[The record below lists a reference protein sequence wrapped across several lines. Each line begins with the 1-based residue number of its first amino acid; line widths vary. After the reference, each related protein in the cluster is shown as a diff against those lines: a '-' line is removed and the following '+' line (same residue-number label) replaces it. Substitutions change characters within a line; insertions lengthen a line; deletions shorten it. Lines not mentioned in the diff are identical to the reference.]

1 MKNKESV
8 LKYFETFSNKDMD
21 ELEKMFSDDIVLI
34 DWNFY
39 SVGKADVVKDFETIF
54 RDVDTIQ
61 VTPVKFYSHSDND
74 YAVQIKIL
82 VGGQDTL
89 EVIDTLKFNDD
100 GLIKYIEAYKV

>member
-8 LKYFETFSNKDMD
+8 LNYFETFSNKNID

-39 SVGKADVVKDFETIF
+39 STGKELVVKDFKTIF
-54 RDVDTIQ
+54 QDVDTIQ
-61 VTPVKFYSHSDND
+61 VTPVKFYSRSDAD
-74 YAVQIKIL
+74 YAVQIEIL
-82 VGGQDTL
+82 VNGQETL

-100 GLIKYIEAYKV
+100 GLINYIEAYKV